1 MFNHQNSAQ
10 NHELSPSIASGRAHP
25 KPAAENMKFCGRV
38 DARVVTG
45 AGGWRRLAAC
55 EWIGAHSWSS
65 CSASTAHASPLHPT
79 LPHSCRHTRLWSKV
93 KLDCKSEKYQQRR
106 TRNELK
112 SEREKSTVHGPP
124 LQPCSMTGKRLG
136 RNPS

>member
-1 MFNHQNSAQ
+1 MINHQNSVQ
-10 NHELSPSIASGRAHP
+10 NHERAPSIASEWAHP
-25 KPAAENMKFCGRV
+25 KLALENMIFCGRGTS
-38 DARVVTG
+38 VVR
-45 AGGWRRLAAC
+45 AGGWSRLAAC
-55 EWIGAHSWSS
+55 SWIGAHSWSS

-106 TRNELK
+106 TRKELK